1 MIYVLIALTIAFLIN
16 TYTLIE
22 YAEAYRLKVW
32 KAGNVAMALSLCSL
46 AYLYAPYFK

>member
-1 MIYVLIALTIAFLIN
+1 MIYALIALTIAFLIN

-32 KAGNVAMALSLCSL
+32 KAGNIAMYLSLCGL
-46 AYLYAPYFK
+46 AYFWVQYLN